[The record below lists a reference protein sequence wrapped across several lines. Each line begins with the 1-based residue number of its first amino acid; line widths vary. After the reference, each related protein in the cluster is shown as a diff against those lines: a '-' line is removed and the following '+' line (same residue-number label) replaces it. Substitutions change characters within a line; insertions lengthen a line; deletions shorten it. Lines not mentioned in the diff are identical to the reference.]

1 MHVENRTQRW
11 PKTLALSLMTATL
24 LVAWLT
30 TGVYKTRFAEDNRLV
45 FFIKKQP
52 SFQVAFV
59 NPFATDTDSKPLSRL
74 SAQERQ
80 EVIDYC
86 RYRLGIETE
95 LKTQDE
101 LDNCEGASP

>member
-1 MHVENRTQRW
+1 MESRTRDW
-11 PKTLALSLMTATL
+11 RKALVLSLMTATFL
-24 LVAWLT
+24 AAWLS

-52 SFQVAFV
+52 SFQVRFI
-59 NPFATDTDSKPLSRL
+59 NPFATDADTKKLSQM
-74 SAQERQ
+74 SAEERQ

-95 LKTQDE
+95 LKTQEE
-101 LDNCEGASP
+101 LDSCEQR